1 MSIRKLVVGMT
12 AIAGMGLYI
21 QSANAAVICTGCDYQ
36 EEPTYLGLYNPDAFD
51 NGSFVHSDIE
61 DHEGANAPFADYWV
75 FDVDPDGRGSISADF
90 TQFTR
95 IVDFRANLWTDA
107 GGTSCGAGPLP
118 GTCTI
123 DPGMIIASAADT
135 GDDRWEIVV
144 SSGLAAGRYIIEV
157 LGTTNNVASPSA
169 YSGQLSFAPVPEPGT
184 LALLSLGLLGIG
196 AAARRRAR

>member
-1 MSIRKLVVGMT
+1 MTIKKLIVGMT
-12 AIAGMGLYI
+12 AIAGIGLYV
-21 QSANAAVICTGCDYQ
+21 QSANAAVICSGCEYQ
-36 EEPTYLGLYNPDAFD
+36 EQPTYLGLYNPENFD
-51 NGSFVHSDIE
+51 NGNFNHADIE

-75 FDVDPDGRGSISADF
+75 FDVNPDARGSISADF
-90 TQFTR
+90 TTFTR
-95 IVDFRANLWTDA
+95 ILNFRANLWTDA

-123 DPGMIIASAADT
+123 DPGMIIASAADL
-135 GDDRWEIVV
+135 GSDRWEIV
-144 SSGLAAGRYIIEV
+144 SSGLAAGRYILEV
-157 LGTTNNVASPSA
+157 LGTTNSTNSPSA

>member
-1 MSIRKLVVGMT
+1 MNINKLVVGMT
-12 AIAGMGLYI
+12 AIAGMGLYV
-21 QSANAAVICTGCDYQ
+21 QSANAAVICSGCEYQ
-36 EEPTYLGLYNPDAFD
+36 EAPTYLGLYNPEMFD
-51 NGSFVHSDIE
+51 NGNFNHDDIE
-61 DHEGANAPFADYWV
+61 DHEGSNAPFADYWV
-75 FDVDPDGRGSISADF
+75 FDINPDGRGSVSADF

-107 GGTSCGAGPLP
+107 GGTTCDAGPLP
-118 GTCTI
+118 TSCTI

-135 GDDRWEIVV
+135 GGNRWEIVV
-144 SSGLAAGRYIIEV
+144 WSGLAAGRYIIEV
-157 LGTTNNVASPSA
+157 LGTTNNVGSPSA

>member
-1 MSIRKLVVGMT
+1 MTIKKLIVGMT
-12 AIAGMGLYI
+12 AIAGIGLYV
-21 QSANAAVICTGCDYQ
+21 QSANAAVICSGCEYQ
-36 EEPTYLGLYNPDAFD
+36 EQPTYLGLYNPETFD
-51 NGSFVHSDIE
+51 NGNFNHADIE

-75 FDVDPDGRGSISADF
+75 FDVNPDARGSISADF
-90 TQFTR
+90 TTFTQ
-95 IVDFRANLWTDA
+95 IVNFRANLWTDA

-123 DPGMIIASAADT
+123 DPGMIIASAADL
-135 GDDRWEIVV
+135 GSDRWEIV
-144 SSGLAAGRYIIEV
+144 SSGLAAGRYILEV
-157 LGTTNNVASPSA
+157 LGTTNNTRSPSA